1 MKFFTNSVRLIK
13 KKLLGKGYS
22 LKIRG
27 QGEEERHFIKEILK
41 MAVEHLGVWN
51 GLRMTREGKP
61 KKI

>member
-1 MKFFTNSVRLIK
+1 MKFFTNSVRLIKK

-41 MAVEHLGVWN
+41 MALEHLQYG
-51 GLRMTREGKP
+51 TD
-61 KKI
+61 

>member
-41 MAVEHLGVWN
+41 MAVEHLEYG
-51 GLRMTREGKP
+51 TD
-61 KKI
+61 